1 MLRLSVVVALIAVVL
16 GGCASAGGAGVAGE
30 SAVSAAAGVV
40 AEKAAEDRLTLEEIE
55 AAELPNA
62 YEVVARLR
70 RSWLRRDPETGA
82 AVEVYMDGQRLGAAS
97 KLRQIP
103 AAAVA
108 ELEYLPREEA
118 VRRFGAAVEGNVIVV
133 VRRQ

>member
-1 MLRLSVVVALIAVVL
+1 LLRLSVVVAVFVVVL
-16 GGCASAGGAGVAGE
+16 SGCASAGGAGGAGE
-30 SAVSAAAGVV
+30 SAASAGVV
-40 AEKAAEDRLTLEEIE
+40 EGKTEQSRLTLEEIE

-70 RSWLRRDPETGA
+70 RWWLRRDPETGA